1 MTTSQWIG
9 LWLIVA
15 AAVVMTATVAI
26 VVVGLATV
34 LNRRDERRGGCR
46 GEGCRREAGRHGCT
60 RTRAVD
66 GPAARDLATLARAG
80 RVDRETVRKWEGE

>member
-46 GEGCRREAGRHGCT
+46 GDGCRREAGRHGCP

-80 RVDRETVRKWEGE
+80 WVDRETVRKWEGE

>member
-26 VVVGLATV
+26 VAVGLAMV
-34 LNRRDERRGGCR
+34 LNRKDERRGGCR
-46 GEGCRREAGRHGCT
+46 GEGCRRDAGRHGCT
-60 RTRAVD
+60 KTRAVE
-66 GPAARDLATLARAG
+66 GPAARDLPTLARVG
-80 RVDRETVRKWEGE
+80 WVDIETVRKWEGE